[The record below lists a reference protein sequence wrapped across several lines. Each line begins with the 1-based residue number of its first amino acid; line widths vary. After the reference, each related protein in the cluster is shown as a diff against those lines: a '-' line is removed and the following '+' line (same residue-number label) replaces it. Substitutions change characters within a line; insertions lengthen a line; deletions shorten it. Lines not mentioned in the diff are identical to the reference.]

1 MLKCKICGVEK
12 ATKREMHGHLI
23 RMHYEEYKATGCSM
37 ADLVDLDPEAEEEIK
52 QEKARKKPAG
62 FRLLIRTNELENA
75 AYKEGYRYTDG
86 ETVWTEQEAR
96 QKGWI

>member
-1 MLKCKICGVEK
+1 MLKCRICGTEK

-23 RMHYEEYKATGCSM
+23 RMHYDEYKAVGCN
-37 ADLVDLDPEAEEEIK
+37 LEKFVDMDMEAEEEVK
-52 QEKARKKPAG
+52 QERKKKKPAG
-62 FRLLIRTNELENA
+62 FRFLIRTNELENA